1 MAKAKLVS
9 VDFVAAAIFGET
21 GHYVYGWIGNHG
33 DEVPEENVT
42 TGSWF
47 LEKDT
52 GVINFFDEGSGQW
65 DPLGGGES

>member
-1 MAKAKLVS
+1 MAKAALVS
-9 VDFVAAAIFGET
+9 TDFVSAREIGET
-21 GHYVYGWIGNHG
+21 GHYTYGFIGNHD
-33 DEVPEENVT
+33 DEVPTEGMT